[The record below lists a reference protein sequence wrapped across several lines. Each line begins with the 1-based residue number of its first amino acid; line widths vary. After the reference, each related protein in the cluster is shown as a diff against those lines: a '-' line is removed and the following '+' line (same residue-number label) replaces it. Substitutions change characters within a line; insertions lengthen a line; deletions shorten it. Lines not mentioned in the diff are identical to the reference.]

1 MLNSRLNI
9 LLIILILSLVG
20 CNSENDEMRDKE
32 NTQTGMSASWAYPF
46 VKWNNETYVVTEEVV
61 SETNIGKRIGE
72 VTVYLD
78 EEGTYGGNF
87 SNIYKEGTEYYEI
100 SNINTKELI
109 AIKNDKGQFIKAVIS
124 DKNENKK
131 NLEEVTIYKMDKDSK
146 RIVITDKEAIKTIKT
161 AIKSAEKQP
170 GIVNMADPQYKI
182 NLGDEIYF
190 LWLTRSGGTIGIIM
204 NAKDT
209 GTIYS
214 LSEKSTT
221 QLNELLL
228 KFKLR

>member
-1 MLNSRLNI
+1 M
-9 LLIILILSLVG
+9 VG
-20 CNSENDEMRDKE
+20 CNSEMRDKE
-32 NTQTGMSASWAYPF
+32 HIQTRMSASWAYPF
-46 VKWNNETYVVTEEVV
+46 VKWNNVTYVVTEEVV

-72 VTVYLD
+72 VTVYSG
-78 EEGTYGGNF
+78 EEGSYEGNF

-100 SNINTKELI
+100 SNINTKESI

-124 DKNENKK
+124 HKNENNK
-131 NLEEVTIYKMDKDSK
+131 NLEEVTVSNLDNGSK
-146 RIVITDKEAIKTIKT
+146 KLVLTDQEAIRTIKD
-161 AIKSAEKQP
+161 AVNGAEKQP
-170 GIVNMADPQYKI
+170 GAVDMADPQYKI

-204 NAKDT
+204 NRKDT
-209 GTIYS
+209 QTIYS

-221 QLNELLL
+221 QLNEILL